1 MPSPWLCQI
10 FLPLLQRGCQKLLVL
25 GKTLSEN
32 CQVEQDVTAGKLNKR
47 QPVLGLLCPARTEA
61 ATLAQPRDR
70 ALHHPSPCRMRLL
83 WGDLFFLQRFATRF
97 GTLAPSGIDL
107 DVSCVASAEAKN
119 SLTSV
124 AS

>member
-1 MPSPWLCQI
+1 MWPGTRTSVCFRISPSPTQHANATE
-10 FLPLLQRGCQKLLVL
+10 RT
-25 GKTLSEN
+25 KTLSEN

-83 WGDLFFLQRFATRF
+83 WGGGEGGGGGVIRW
-97 GTLAPSGIDL
+97 TLIA
-107 DVSCVASAEAKN
+107 
-119 SLTSV
+119 
-124 AS
+124 

>member
-1 MPSPWLCQI
+1 MWPGTRTSVCFRISPSPTQHANATE
-10 FLPLLQRGCQKLLVL
+10 RT
-25 GKTLSEN
+25 KTLSEN

-83 WGDLFFLQRFATRF
+83 WGDLSFLQRFATRF

-107 DVSCVASAEAKN
+107 DVSCVACGS
-119 SLTSV
+119 
-124 AS
+124 

>member
-70 ALHHPSPCRMRLL
+70 ALHHPSPRRMNFLRGGGGGGGGGGHSSPDPWAPLL
-83 WGDLFFLQRFATRF
+83 LLGF
-97 GTLAPSGIDL
+97 
-107 DVSCVASAEAKN
+107 
-119 SLTSV
+119 
-124 AS
+124 